1 MACKLTKES
10 IEVIADQVSYLAWKY
25 EDDLEEFTKQFTEY
39 LEGEG
44 VIVVIE

>member
-10 IEVIADQVSYLAWKY
+10 IEQIADQVSYLAWKY
-25 EDDLEEFTKQFTEY
+25 EDDIEEFTKQFTEY

-44 VIVVIE
+44 VISLVD